1 MVPINKILLV
11 DDELN
16 ILEGYQRQ
24 LRKLYKTDVA
34 LGGEQGLQTI
44 KELGPYAVVVSDF
57 RMPGMNG
64 IDFLT
69 RVRETA
75 PDTVRIMLTG
85 FAEIQAVIEA
95 INQGNIFRFL
105 TKPCPPEIM
114 TKALDDG
121 IRQFELVLAE
131 RELLE
136 KTLKGTIQVLTEI
149 LSLVNPEAFGR
160 ASRITRYVREIAGQL
175 DHIRSEDNWKLETAA
190 MLSQIGC
197 ILLPQEAITKIYQGK
212 PFSPEESQVFQMHP
226 GIAHD
231 LLNQIPRLDQVA
243 DIIYYQ
249 EKGFDGSGIPLDQR
263 QGDAIPLGAR
273 ILKAVLDF
281 DILTTRGE
289 TRGKALIH
297 LRKDSGLYDPL
308 ILDAFEKVLG
318 TEAKFD
324 LQSLC
329 VPQLKEKMILD
340 ENIWSLDGTK
350 KILSKGHEL
359 TPTILE
365 HIRKIKEFFG
375 IQEPI
380 RVMVPLVR
388 GEV

>member
-1 MVPINKILLV
+1 MSKRILFV
-11 DDELN
+11 DDEMN

-24 LRKLYKTDVA
+24 FRKIFEAHMADS
-34 LGGEQGLQTI
+34 GEKGLQSI
-44 KELGPYAVVVSDF
+44 RENGPYAVVVSDF

-64 IDFLT
+64 TEFLAQ
-69 RVRETA
+69 VREVA

-105 TKPCPPEIM
+105 TKPCTTEVM
-114 TKALDDG
+114 VKALTDG
-121 IRQFELVLAE
+121 LKQYQLIMAE

-136 KTLKGTIQVLTEI
+136 KTLKGTIQVLTEV

-160 ASRITRYVREIAGQL
+160 ASRITRYVREIAEQLGQT
-175 DHIRSEDNWKLETAA
+175 DSADRWVLETAA

-197 ILLPQEAITKIYQGK
+197 ILLPEEAIKKLYQGT
-212 PFSPEESQVFQMHP
+212 PFTPEEFQIFQMHP

-231 LLNQIPRLDQVA
+231 LLVQVPRLESVA
-243 DIIYYQ
+243 EVVLYQ
-249 EKGFDGSGIPLDQR
+249 EKRFDGSGIPLDNR
-263 QGDAIPLGAR
+263 QGEAIPLGAR

-289 TRGKALIH
+289 TRGKALLQ
-297 LRKDSGLYDPL
+297 LRSESGLYDPL
-308 ILDAFEKVLG
+308 VLSSFEKVLG

-324 LQSLC
+324 RQALS
-329 VPQLKEKMILD
+329 VAELKEKMILD
-340 ENIWSLDGTK
+340 EDIWSLDGTK
-350 KILSKGHEL
+350 KILSQGYEL

-365 HIRKIKEFFG
+365 HLRKFQNLFG
-375 IQEPI
+375 VQEPI
-380 RVMVPLVR
+380 KVMVPLAR
-388 GEV
+388 DAT

>member
-1 MVPINKILLV
+1 MMPNKIILV
-11 DDELN
+11 DDEQN
-16 ILEGYQRQ
+16 ILDGYQRQ
-24 LRKLYKTDVA
+24 LRKLYEIDIA
-34 LGGEQGLQTI
+34 LGGEQGLQMV
-44 KELGPYAVVVSDF
+44 KESGPYAVVVSDF

-64 IDFLT
+64 IDFLA

-75 PDTVRIMLTG
+75 PDTVRSMLTG

-105 TKPCPPEIM
+105 TKPCPPDILI
-114 TKALDDG
+114 KAINDG
-121 IRQFELVLAE
+121 VKQFELVWAE

-175 DHIRSEDNWKLETAA
+175 DNIRTEDYWKLETAA

-197 ILLPQEAITKIYQGK
+197 ILLPQEAIKKIYEGK
-212 PFSPEESQVFQMHP
+212 PFSPEEEQIFQMHP

-231 LLNQIPRLDQVA
+231 LLNQIPRLEQVA
-243 DIIYYQ
+243 EIIYYQ
-249 EKGFDGSGIPLDQR
+249 EKGFDGSGIPWDQR
-263 QGDAIPLGAR
+263 QGEAIPLGAR

-289 TRGKALIH
+289 TRGKVL
-297 LRKDSGLYDPL
+297 LRLKKDNILYDPL

-318 TEAKFD
+318 IEAKFD
-324 LQSLC
+324 LQSLS
-329 VPQLKEKMILD
+329 VTQLKEKMVLD
-340 ENIWSLDGTK
+340 ENILSIDGAK

-359 TPTILE
+359 TPTVLE
-365 HIRKIKEFFG
+365 HLRKIKEFFG

-380 RVMVPLVR
+380 RVMVPLAR
-388 GEV
+388 ENL